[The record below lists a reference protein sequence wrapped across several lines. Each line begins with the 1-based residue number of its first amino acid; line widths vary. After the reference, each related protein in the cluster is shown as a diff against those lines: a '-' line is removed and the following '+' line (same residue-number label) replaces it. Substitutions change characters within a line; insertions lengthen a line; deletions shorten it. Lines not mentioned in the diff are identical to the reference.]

1 MIANETKRAVVTGAS
16 SGIGRA
22 IVKEL
27 AVEGWMVLAVARR
40 GDRLEELAA
49 ETGAAE
55 GKVIPLAVDLTQ
67 PEALPRII
75 TGAKQ
80 SLGGLDLLVNNAGT
94 SCISAFAEM
103 PEDKLDEILDLN
115 VRALM
120 RLSRCAIPLLADSS
134 HGQIINIASVAARIP
149 METLAVYCA
158 SKAAV
163 VMFTKVLAKE
173 LAPQK
178 IRVNALSPAGTNTE
192 LFAKLGS
199 TLDTSGFIT
208 AEDQARMVIAL
219 TKLPVG
225 IDVVELEAHQRFN
238 TV

>member
-1 MIANETKRAVVTGAS
+1 MSTNETNRAVVTGAS
-16 SGIGRA
+16 SGIGRSV
-22 IVKEL
+22 VKEL
-27 AVEGWMVLAVARR
+27 VAEGWTVLAVARR
-40 GDRLEELAA
+40 DDRLSELAEEA
-49 ETGAAE
+49 N
-55 GKVIPLAVDLTQ
+55 GKVSPLALDLTQ
-67 PEALPRII
+67 QDAPARIV
-75 TGAKQ
+75 TAAGEK
-80 SLGGLDLLVNNAGT
+80 LGGLDLLVNNAGT
-94 SCISAFAEM
+94 SCISSFADM

-120 RLSRCAIPLLADSS
+120 RLTRAAIPLLAQSS
-134 HGQIINIASVAARIP
+134 HGQVINIASVAARLP

-163 VMFTKVLAKE
+163 VMFTKVLARE

-192 LFAKLGS
+192 LFEKLGS

-208 AEDQARMVIAL
+208 AEDQARMVVAL